1 MTLPK
6 RQKLL
11 RTVLHSLEKR
21 VLALKSEEGNF
32 GCFMRALG
40 NGENVH
46 PLISAAIQ
54 GEKWHW
60 PPAGSNK
67 LEAVQSAVSF
77 LIHPQLVI
85 IDSVSRNPGSDG
97 QFPARSA
104 WQFNKSK
111 PQTIEM
117 ERDVNLI
124 CAICKCADEEE
135 MRIYKDQR
143 RTSSQPI
150 MVGDSADGR
159 KRPITVGDSA
169 LVT

>member
-6 RQKLL
+6 RQKLF
-11 RTVLHSLEKR
+11 RTALLPLEKR

-32 GCFMRALG
+32 GCFMRALGGSVSLISNQTLRSIG

-67 LEAVQSAVSF
+67 LEAVQSATSF

-85 IDSVSRNPGSDG
+85 MDSVSRNPGSGG
-97 QFPARSA
+97 QFPARNA
-104 WQFNKSK
+104 
-111 PQTIEM
+111 
-117 ERDVNLI
+117 
-124 CAICKCADEEE
+124 
-135 MRIYKDQR
+135 
-143 RTSSQPI
+143 
-150 MVGDSADGR
+150 
-159 KRPITVGDSA
+159 
-169 LVT
+169 